1 MPTPLHL
8 VTRPAQAAIRRW
20 VVEAFPLHGGGV
32 VDYDAPLGDPGL
44 FDPDGATWRIHA
56 DFPGMLAGGLAAL
69 MMQTLHPLALAG
81 VWDHSNF
88 RGDLV
93 GRLRRTTTFVGA
105 TTYAPRAAAE
115 GLIGHVRRIHG
126 FVRGTG
132 EDGTPYAADDPALL
146 TWVHVTEAHSFL
158 AGYRRFAHHGVPRA
172 IADRYYDEVRRV
184 AEALGARDVPASE
197 GEVDDYFAAIRPH
210 LAYTGRSREVL
221 RVLAGVRLPVP
232 FAGLSRDVFLH
243 AGMAL
248 LPAWAGDLLC
258 HTPRQLRQARLAARL
273 LWSMAPAF
281 HAALKES
288 GVVSRSC
295 RRVGVPPEAM
305 RDWPAPADRQEPG
318 GAAY

>member
-1 MPTPLHL
+1 MSELLHR
-8 VTRPAQAAIRRW
+8 VSGEPIRRW
-20 VVEAFPLHGGGV
+20 VLGAFSRDPDGTL
-32 VDYDAPLGDPGL
+32 DYDHPRGDPGL
-44 FDPDGATWRIHA
+44 FGPDSVTWRIHA

-88 RGDLV
+88 RDDLV

-115 GLIGHVRRIHG
+115 ALIGHVRRIHG
-126 FVRGTG
+126 FVHGMT

-158 AGYRRFAHHGVPRA
+158 AGYRRFAHHAVPRA

-197 GEVDDYFAAIRPH
+197 GEVDDYFAAIQPR

-248 LPAWAGDLLC
+248 LPAWAGDLLR
-258 HTPRQLRQARLAARL
+258 HTPRQRRQARLAARL

-281 HAALKES
+281 RAALKES

-305 RDWPAPADRQEPG
+305 RDWPAPVDRQEPG
-318 GAAY
+318 AAAH